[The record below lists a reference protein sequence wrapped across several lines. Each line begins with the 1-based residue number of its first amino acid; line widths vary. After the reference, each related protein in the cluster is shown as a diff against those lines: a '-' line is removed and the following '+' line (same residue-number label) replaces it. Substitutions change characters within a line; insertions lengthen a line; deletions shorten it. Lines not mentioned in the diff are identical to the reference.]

1 MIYKIL
7 KEINMKK
14 EKKLEIHFD
23 DGSGDKWW
31 YEFTDHNY
39 ASNLVNLKNCLFRNT
54 LPENWITKIISNNK
68 TYQSDKDIIKF
79 LGGALYE

>member
-1 MIYKIL
+1 
-7 KEINMKK
+7 MKK

-68 TYQSDKDIIKF
+68 TYQSDKEIINF
-79 LGGALYE
+79 LDGKERA